1 MFNYVVV
8 IINDKYLNKVMV
20 RYKDIIVGILVL
32 IFRNILSE
40 V

>member
-32 IFRNILSE
+32 IIRNILSE